1 MVKFSVSAFYKIG
14 VVYHYD
20 SFQIAGTGTT
30 NSEATRAQ
38 GDDNIEDTENTE
50 HDISGAGESLEPSSD
65 AHPNEVSVTSRI

>member
-1 MVKFSVSAFYKIG
+1 MLL
-14 VVYHYD
+14 
-20 SFQIAGTGTT
+20 GTGTT

-65 AHPNEVSVTSRI
+65 AHPNEVCKYDIDIFL